1 MFRAIAAIALASASA
16 QPSSSLLST
25 NSWWERVTV
34 TVNGEGQAQS
44 CLYQTSQQPNRPKT
58 CDVVSSQAA
67 MATGEKGAK
76 DQYTRITFERRFT
89 PGQTPTATDLQPGE
103 TFLGG
108 QVMALAINPTGAVN
122 GCRVV
127 ATSGSMLPEYGCDE
141 ASAERFQS
149 GSRGQAAATEGY
161 MMVLVYAHAE
171 HVV

>member
-1 MFRAIAAIALASASA
+1 MFRAIAAIALASATA
-16 QPSSSLLST
+16 HPSSSLLST
-25 NSWWERVTV
+25 NFWWERVTV

-44 CLYQTSQQPNRPKT
+44 CLYQTSQQPNHAKI
-58 CDVVSSQAA
+58 CDVMSSQAA

-89 PGQTPTATDLQPGE
+89 PGEAPTKTDLQPGE

-108 QVMALAINPTGAVN
+108 QVMALAINPAGTVN
-122 GCRVV
+122 RCKVV
-127 ATSGSMLPEYGCDE
+127 ATSGSVLPEYGCDE
-141 ASAERFQS
+141 ASAEHFQS
-149 GSRGQAAATEGY
+149 VGGQQPAATRGY